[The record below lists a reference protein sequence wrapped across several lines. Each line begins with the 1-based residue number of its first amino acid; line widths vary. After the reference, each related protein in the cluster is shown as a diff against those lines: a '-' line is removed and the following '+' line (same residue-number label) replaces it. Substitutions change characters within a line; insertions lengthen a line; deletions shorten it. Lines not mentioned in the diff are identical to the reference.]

1 MHESQPRV
9 LLFDLGGVLID
20 IDFDRALRAWQPLS
34 RLAFEGLKQRFRF
47 DEAYER
53 HERGEIT
60 AAQYFEHLA
69 STLEL
74 DADHPGIEH
83 GWNSI
88 FVGEVTDT
96 LALIRAV
103 RSRIPCHA
111 FTNTN
116 AAHHA
121 CWARMFPSVAACLD
135 SMFTSYEMGFRKPER
150 RAFDHVAQA
159 LGVPAASIVFFDDS
173 QQNVEGAR
181 QAGLQ
186 AVHVRSPGDVAQAL
200 RAIGEPLSLD
210 LRHLPAPSGGTL

>member
-34 RLAFEGLKQRFRF
+34 RLTFEELKRRFRF

-53 HERGEIT
+53 HERGEIS
-60 AAQYFEHLA
+60 ASQYFDHLV
-69 STLEL
+69 STLQL
-74 DADHPGIEH
+74 DADHPRIEE

-88 FVGEVTDT
+88 FVGEIRDT

-121 CWARMFPSVAACLD
+121 CWSRMFPSVTACLD

-150 RAFDHVAQA
+150 RAFEHVARS
-159 LGVPAASIVFFDDS
+159 LGVPAATIVFFDDS
-173 QQNVEGAR
+173 LQNVEGAR
-181 QAGLQ
+181 EAGLQ
-186 AVHVRSPGDVAQAL
+186 AVHVRSPGDVAQAM
-200 RAIGEPLSLD
+200 RAIGEPLSVD
-210 LRHLPAPSGGTL
+210 QRHLSAPRGGTW